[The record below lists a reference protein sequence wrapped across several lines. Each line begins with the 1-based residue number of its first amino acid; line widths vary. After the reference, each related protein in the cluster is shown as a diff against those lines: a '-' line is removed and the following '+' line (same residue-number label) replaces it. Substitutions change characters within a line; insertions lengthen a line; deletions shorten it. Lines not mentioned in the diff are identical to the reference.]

1 MEIGQVRLAEAF
13 VELFELGG
21 GCLCAL
27 DLFVG
32 RVIAWM
38 GQYTQLGT
46 DADLGAHCSG
56 RC

>member
-38 GQYTQLGT
+38 GQYT
-46 DADLGAHCSG
+46 
-56 RC
+56 